1 MTTTTTEDEV
11 GVAQLPAIIS
21 ALGAIMATFE
31 PERHTVEACRSLLDQ
46 FNQVKRLGSVGVTL
60 SARRVSGSNGHTESG
75 HRTPAEWLAAR
86 TGESVGQANEAIQ
99 LGEDLV
105 TQPGVDEAF
114 RSGQLTPKQAS
125 MITKVAKENPA
136 RTGELIG
143 AAATD
148 TTKQFQ
154 DRCLRARAEG
164 RSAEDEAQATRRIHN
179 KRYCRTWTDEEG
191 AFRLDALL
199 TPEAGA
205 RVAASLRDQ
214 TDRIFRDLQAR
225 DLIDTAGAMAAD
237 SLVALVTG
245 QGILPPPTR
254 GKWTGRTDP
263 DPAAGTDPASSAP
276 EPTTPEPTSSNTG
289 STTCTCGAN
298 GRPGTRATVIIR
310 ADLDALRRGSTG
322 TGEVCEIPGVGPI
335 SVQHARECLGEDLA
349 YLLVTNG
356 IDVTTICS
364 LGRHIPDSLKMAL
377 IERDPC
383 CVVPGCGIRQGLEI
397 DHWQVDFAKGGTT
410 SFDNLCRL
418 CSHHH
423 GLKTTKGWQLTG
435 GPGHWRFEP
444 PATPKRP
451 KRQRRKPPR
460 KRPPPPEET
469 APPLFIP
476 EE

>member
-1 MTTTTTEDEV
+1 
-11 GVAQLPAIIS
+11 
-21 ALGAIMATFE
+21 
-31 PERHTVEACRSLLDQ
+31 
-46 FNQVKRLGSVGVTL
+46 
-60 SARRVSGSNGHTESG
+60 
-75 HRTPAEWLAAR
+75 
-86 TGESVGQANEAIQ
+86 
-99 LGEDLV
+99 
-105 TQPGVDEAF
+105 
-114 RSGQLTPKQAS
+114 

-164 RSAEDEAQATRRIHN
+164 RSAEDEAQAARRIHN

-237 SLVALVTG
+237 ALVALVTG

-254 GKWTGRTDP
+254 GKRTGRTDP
-263 DPAAGTDPASSAP
+263 DPAADTDPASSAAD
-276 EPTTPEPTSSNTG
+276 TTSSNTG

-435 GPGHWRFEP
+435 GPGHWRFDP

-469 APPLFIP
+469 APPLFTP